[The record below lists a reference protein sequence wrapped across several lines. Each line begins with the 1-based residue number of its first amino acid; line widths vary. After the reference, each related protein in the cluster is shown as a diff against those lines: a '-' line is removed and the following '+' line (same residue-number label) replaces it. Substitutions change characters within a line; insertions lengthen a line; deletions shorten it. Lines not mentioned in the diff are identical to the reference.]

1 MENGSIVWDTIL
13 VLLFRENLLKNFAW
27 TSWWF
32 RCTSKSFLFVA
43 LYLPRKKFQRGA
55 KHNSV
60 HTVELSWRPII
71 FWTDGHEKKLHRVSK
86 LFNFR
91 ATIAPNMNFG
101 MIAQVSNAIFL
112 QWFRHFCP
120 FFAAVFSEKCR
131 VLQTCP
137 WTYRLLAF
145 QNKQIAFAIIWK
157 YIQSHSHHA
166 KQVPFSFPLKHKN
179 WS

>member
-1 MENGSIVWDTIL
+1 MENGSIWDTIL
-13 VLLFRENLLKNFAW
+13 ILLFRENLLKNFAW

-86 LFNFR
+86 FFNFR
-91 ATIAPNMNFG
+91 ATIAPHMNFG

-112 QWFRHFCP
+112 QWFACVNSASRDVPMTSHRRP
-120 FFAAVFSEKCR
+120 GVRYGGPSEGCAQR
-131 VLQTCP
+131 AGGVQG
-137 WTYRLLAF
+137 
-145 QNKQIAFAIIWK
+145 
-157 YIQSHSHHA
+157 
-166 KQVPFSFPLKHKN
+166 
-179 WS
+179 